1 MIIISIKEQKLY
13 LYSSSNAIVATYP
26 ISSSKYGIGQ
36 TENTNKTPLGLH
48 RISQKIGGEHAKNSV
63 FIGRRFTGEIYS
75 EQLAQDNP
83 HRDWILS
90 RILRLSG
97 MEVGFNI
104 EGKVDTFKRYI
115 YIHGCPDSA
124 SFERPGS
131 IGCIRM
137 RNDDLIKLY
146 DAVSEND
153 LVYITYFTVTKEL
166 DLKV

>member
-13 LYSSSNAIVATYP
+13 LYKDTIVASYP

-48 RISQKIGGEHAKNSV
+48 RISQKVGGKNAKNSV
-63 FIGRRFTGEIYS
+63 FIGRKFTGEIYN
-75 EQLAQDNP
+75 EQLAKDNP

-97 MEVGFNI
+97 MEVGFNTQ
-104 EGKVDTFKRYI
+104 GNVDTFKRYI

-124 SFERPGS
+124 SFKIPGS

-137 RNDDLIKLY
+137 RNDDIIELY
-146 DAVSEND
+146 DAAREND
-153 LVYITYFTVTKEL
+153 LVYITYFEVTKEL
-166 DLKV
+166 GLVV

>member
-13 LYSSSNAIVATYP
+13 LYNAQHALIVTYP

-48 RISQKIGGEHAKNSV
+48 RISQKIGADAAINSV
-63 FIGRRFTGEIYS
+63 FIGRKFTGEIYS
-75 EQLAQDNP
+75 EQLAQENP

-137 RNDDLIKLY
+137 RNNDIIKLAA
-146 DAVSEND
+146 AVDEND
-153 LVYITYFTVTKEL
+153 LVYITYFALSKEL
-166 DLKV
+166 ALPV